1 MLGAATRSSGE
12 ERDNVWS
19 AAEGGVLLLM
29 ANENGR
35 TLGVIRNGVDER

>member
-1 MLGAATRSSGE
+1 MFRAATRYSGE
-12 ERDNVWS
+12 ERENAWS
-19 AAEGGVLLLM
+19 AGKGGVLLLM